1 MALPVVLNNNNNDP
15 KTTLT
20 RAVQWKQYAIKV
32 TFADVTQRAKRQ
44 LSKENAAIVS
54 ADLAMELKTLAK
66 HLFGVA
72 ARDTLMHSPAAWTE
86 LQADRV
92 RLSLRVFDLTELADL
107 ETTDL
112 RCAMFQMDTQQE
124 RSLTSDFHDITL
136 KTAGASAPSNSK
148 QNPLFSFSVVES
160 IAEETWFGMRG
171 GLTLSEID
179 THATWR
185 KKPLRCALTWKLLSE
200 GDPVRRFRT
209 VFNVEAT
216 SLPEKNGINPSLQ
229 QQQQQKQQSDKA
241 PTTVP
246 ELRSAAERQGRGF
259 FEPRAEQSSR
269 DASKAPTAEK
279 NTPATSYIYQGYMDD
294 SLISDRHPHLQQ
306 TQTNLCVSDLGVR
319 ISAFSRASQWVK
331 SRYLHS
337 MAQSS
342 KCSAAGNTSHQ
353 VLQQQRTKRKHGSG
367 GTKRPAVLKKNKPV
381 QIEQLFLD
389 WDQRTNSDVAIEQI
403 VDIFGQFKTLQ
414 IAFIVSRRLLGEI
427 HQAGLAAKKRHPS
440 RGIPMYV

>member
-1 MALPVVLNNNNNDP
+1 MALPVVSNNNDHGP
-15 KTTLT
+15 ETALT
-20 RAVQWKQYAIKV
+20 KATQWKHHAIKA
-32 TFADVTQRAKRQ
+32 TFADVTQRAKRH
-44 LSKENAAIVS
+44 LSKQNASLVS
-54 ADLAMELKTLAK
+54 ADLATELKALAK

-86 LQADRV
+86 SQADRV

-107 ETTDL
+107 ATTDL
-112 RCAMFQMDTQQE
+112 RSAIFQMDTTTTTQE

-136 KTAGASAPSNSK
+136 KTAGASPPSNRE

-160 IAEETWFGMRG
+160 IAEETWFGVRAA
-171 GLTLSEID
+171 LTLSEME

-185 KKPLRCALTWKLLSE
+185 KEPLRCGLTWRLLSE

-209 VFNVEAT
+209 VFNVEAAAAAAAAV
-216 SLPEKNGINPSLQ
+216 PEKNGINPSLQ
-229 QQQQQKQQSDKA
+229 QQQQQPDKGSE
-241 PTTVP
+241 TT
-246 ELRSAAERQGRGF
+246 
-259 FEPRAEQSSR
+259 
-269 DASKAPTAEK
+269 TTTTEK
-279 NTPATSYIYQGYMDD
+279 NTSAAATTYIYQGYMDD
-294 SLISDRHPHLQQ
+294 SFICDRHPNLQQQ

-367 GTKRPAVLKKNKPV
+367 TTKRPAVLKKNKPV

-403 VDIFGQFKTLQ
+403 VDIFAQFKTLQ

-440 RGIPMYV
+440 RDIPMYV

>member
-1 MALPVVLNNNNNDP
+1 MAWPVGPTNNTDP
-15 KTTLT
+15 KTALDQGSKGTQAFLLNQAI
-20 RAVQWKQYAIKV
+20 RWKHHATKA
-32 TFADVTQRAKRQ
+32 TFADVTQRAKRH
-44 LSKENAAIVS
+44 LSKHNAAIVS
-54 ADLAMELKTLAK
+54 ADLATELTALAK

-86 LQADRV
+86 IQADRV

-112 RCAMFQMDTQQE
+112 RSAMFQMDTQQE

-136 KTAGASAPSNSK
+136 KTAGASPPSNRK

-160 IAEETWFGMRG
+160 IAEETWFGAREA
-171 GLTLSEID
+171 LTPSEMA

-185 KKPLRCALTWKLLSE
+185 KEPLRCGLTWRLLSE

-216 SLPEKNGINPSLQ
+216 SIPEKNGITPSLQ
-229 QQQQQKQQSDKA
+229 QQQQQQPAKD
-241 PTTVP
+241 T
-246 ELRSAAERQGRGF
+246 
-259 FEPRAEQSSR
+259 EP
-269 DASKAPTAEK
+269 EK
-279 NTPATSYIYQGYMDD
+279 NMPAATTTATYIYQGYMDD
-294 SLISDRHPHLQQ
+294 SLIGDRHPNLK
-306 TQTNLCVSDLGVR
+306 TDTNLCVSDLGVR

-331 SRYLHS
+331 SRYLQS

-353 VLQQQRTKRKHGSG
+353 VFQQQRTKRKHGSG
-367 GTKRPAVLKKNKPV
+367 ATKRPAVLKKNKPV

-403 VDIFGQFKTLQ
+403 IDIFGQFKTLQ

-427 HQAGLAAKKRHPS
+427 HQAGLAAKKRHP
-440 RGIPMYV
+440 RRDIPMYV